1 MHAADATERLARA
14 LELQGDACER
24 FGSKLY
30 GALMRAAADD
40 VRFGGPVAA
49 VLAGHE
55 DDPGSSALAL
65 RLFGP
70 VHRIVLAG
78 GAPALAAFYPSAG
91 GTEHAGERA
100 EHAWPAFRAVVAEHA
115 DLLRHDIDQVPQTN
129 EPGRAAGLLG
139 GLLWVLARLPRPLPV
154 RLFEIGASAGV
165 NLRAD
170 HACVGAGDQVVWG
183 DGASPFQLPDAW
195 HGTLPP
201 LDPPVD
207 VVERVG
213 CDLAPIDPTAV
224 EGRQRLLSYV
234 WPDTTARFA
243 RLEGALEVAAEVPAT
258 VECSGA
264 ADFLDRVRPTSGAL
278 TVVWHSIMWQYLTPE
293 ERHRCRRSIERAGA
307 AADDGAPLAH
317 IALEPRRLTEGEA
330 QRFVIAASVWPGG
343 DEVILGEAHPHG
355 IPVEWWEPVTVRT
368 DG

>member
-1 MHAADATERLARA
+1 MHADGTERLARA

-24 FGSKLY
+24 FGSRLY

-55 DDPGSSALAL
+55 DDPGASALAL

-70 VHRIVLAG
+70 VHRLVLAG
-78 GAPALAAFYPSAG
+78 RAPALAAYYPSAG
-91 GTEHAGERA
+91 GTAPAGERA

-115 DLLRHDIDQVPQTN
+115 DVLRHEIDQVPQTN

-139 GLLWVLARLPRPLPV
+139 GLLWVLAGLPRPLPV

-170 HACVGAGDQVVWG
+170 HACVRNGEAVVWG

-195 HGTLPP
+195 HGPLPP

-207 VVERVG
+207 VVERIG
-213 CDLAPIDPTAV
+213 CDLAPIDPTSV

-234 WPDTTARFA
+234 WPDTIARFA
-243 RLEGALEVAAEVPAT
+243 RLEGALAVAAEVPAT
-258 VECSGA
+258 VQRRGA
-264 ADFLDRVRPTSGAL
+264 ADFVDQVGPAQGAL

-293 ERHRCRRSIERAGA
+293 ERQRCGRSIDRAGA
-307 AADDGAPLAH
+307 AADDRAPLAH
-317 IALEPRRLTEGEA
+317 IALEPRRLAEGEA
-330 QRFVIAASVWPGG
+330 QRFVIAVTVWPGG
-343 DEVILGEAHPHG
+343 HEVILGEAHPHG
-355 IPVEWWEPVTVRT
+355 IPVEWWDPAAARA